1 MKAELLL
8 EIGTEEIPA
17 GYQKSGRKSLQDITT
32 EMLKEN
38 RIHVDGELETF
49 GTPRRLILIGRGLAV
64 KQEDVINEMT
74 GPPKGVAF
82 DRDGRPTKAAEGF
95 ARKQGVSVNELS
107 IIQTAKGEYL
117 YAKRQI
123 TGKPTIEILSHSLP
137 KVVEDIPWPKTMRWG
152 SIGFPFVRPI
162 HWILALF
169 NGEIVPFTLA
179 GIKTNNLTYG
189 HRFMAPEA
197 IRVSGAQ
204 DYLKKVRERFVV
216 IEQDEREKMVLEKAA
231 AAAGEMGGILGLDP
245 SLLSNVANLVEY
257 PSAVCGHFDEG
268 FLRLPE
274 PVLITPMKEHQ
285 KYFPVYDGNE
295 NLMPHFVAVNNT
307 LAKSVKVVRKGHE
320 RVLKARLSDADFF
333 FNEDRKRPLEG
344 RLEDLKDVIYQ
355 AQLGT
360 SYAKVK
366 RFEEVARYLAIMIL
380 PGDEEAVGLA
390 ARLCKCDLVTQ
401 MVQEFPSLQGVMG
414 REYARLEG
422 YPEEI
427 CVALYEHYLP
437 ERAGGK
443 LPDSRIGA
451 VVGLADR
458 MDSICGCFA
467 LGLEPSGT
475 ADPFALR
482 RHAIATIRILE
493 AFRWQLPLVDFV
505 EKTLSVLKKEIDF
518 DREGVLAKVMQFFR
532 ERYKQLMIRAGYQN
546 EFIEAV
552 IPSDFN
558 HIHLIRARLDQIR
571 TYASRSEEF
580 VALAIT
586 FKRIVNIL
594 KRQKEDFEVD
604 PGQFQDPCETALWDR
619 FRDLREQIMGH
630 VSKEDYGA
638 ALDLLVRLRKPVDDF
653 FDGVEILTRESQ
665 ALKENRVGMLQHLAG
680 LFLSI
685 ADFSKLSI

>member
-17 GYQKSGRKSLQDITT
+17 DYQKSGLKSLLDITR

-38 RIHVDGELETF
+38 RINVEGELEAF
-49 GTPRRLILIGRGLAV
+49 GTPRRLILMGNGLATE
-64 KQEDVINEMT
+64 QEDIIEEIT

-82 DRDGRPTKAAEGF
+82 DGDGRPTKAAEGF
-95 ARKQGVSVNELS
+95 ARKQGISIDELS
-107 IIQTAKGEYL
+107 TIQTPKGEYL

-123 TGKPTIEILSHSLP
+123 TGRPTIEILSHSLP

-152 SIGFPFVRPI
+152 SVGFPFVRPI

-169 NGEIVPFTLA
+169 NGEIIPFKLA
-179 GIKTNNLTYG
+179 GIEASNLTYG

-197 IRVSGAQ
+197 IQVSGAV

-216 IEQDEREKMVLEKAA
+216 IEQMERERMVLEKAM
-231 AAAGEMGGILGLDP
+231 AAAGEVGGTLDRDP
-245 SLLSNVANLVEY
+245 DLVATVANLVEY
-257 PSAVCGHFDEG
+257 PSAVCGHFEEG
-268 FLRLPE
+268 FLRLPD

-285 KYFPVYDGNE
+285 KYFPVYDGDKK
-295 NLMPHFVAVNNT
+295 LMPHFVAVNNT
-307 LAKSVKVVRKGHE
+307 LANSVDVVRKGHE
-320 RVLKARLSDADFF
+320 RVLRARFSDADFF
-333 FNEDRKRPLEG
+333 FNEDKKRPLD
-344 RLEDLKDVIYQ
+344 RCLEDLKDVIYQ

-366 RFEEVARYLAIMIL
+366 RFEEIAGYLGAMIL
-380 PGDEEAVGLA
+380 PGCGEEIGLV

-422 YPEEI
+422 YQEKI
-427 CVALYEHYLP
+427 CEALYEHYLP
-437 ERAGGK
+437 ERAEGN
-443 LPDSRIGA
+443 LPDSEIGA

-458 MDSICGCFA
+458 MDTICGCFA
-467 LGLEPSGT
+467 VGLEPSGT

-493 AFRWQLPLVDFV
+493 AFRWKLPLVDFV
-505 EKTLSVLKKEIDF
+505 TKSLSVLKKEIDF
-518 DREGVLAKVMQFFR
+518 DRGVILAKVMQFFR
-532 ERYKQLMIRAGYQN
+532 ERYKQLMIRSGYEN

-552 IPSDFN
+552 ISSEFN
-558 HIHLIRARLDQIR
+558 HIHLIRARLDQLR
-571 TYASRSEEF
+571 AYASKSEEF
-580 VALAIT
+580 ETLAIT

-594 KRQKEDFEVD
+594 KKQKEGFEVD
-604 PGQFQDPCETALWDR
+604 PGQFQQPCETALWDR
-619 FRDLREQIMGH
+619 LQDLREQIVTH
-630 VSKEDYGA
+630 VSREDYTA
-638 ALDLLVRLRKPVDDF
+638 ALDLLVELRKPVDGF
-653 FDGVEILTRESQ
+653 FDGVEILTKESQ
-665 ALKENRVGMLQHLAG
+665 TLKENRVGMLQHLAG